1 MIERIEKVAVI
12 GSGVM
17 GAQIA
22 AHLAN
27 AGLSVMLLDIVPDG
41 AKEAN
46 IVAKTALEKL
56 VKMDPAPFMHKSFV
70 NRITA
75 ANLRDDLNK
84 LGEVDWIIEAIIEN
98 PVIKSDL
105 YKKID
110 AVRKKGSIVSSNT
123 STIPLGVLTGGQ
135 SEDFAADFLITH
147 FFNPPRYMR
156 LLELVTG
163 PKTRADAA
171 ALIRKT
177 CDEVLGKGVVECKDT
192 PGFIANRIGTYW
204 MERAVTAAI
213 DLGLSVEEADAVCGK
228 PLNMPKTGVFGLIDL
243 VGLDLMPLIAK
254 SFLATLPTDD
264 AYRTL
269 HRDVPLFSKMIA
281 DGYTGRK
288 GKGGFY
294 RINRDP
300 APDRASDSEAR
311 ESAAPKKG
319 GKIKESV
326 NLQTGEYAVSKD
338 TKLSA
343 LENAGKDLRKLCEG
357 TDKISQFAWTC
368 LRDGLSYAASLVPQ
382 IANDVVA
389 VDEAMR
395 FGYNWGDGPFEL
407 IDRLGV
413 DWFVDRLKREGARI
427 PELLLKAAGK
437 GFYKTINGKLNYL
450 TIAGEFTPVK
460 RASGILL
467 LSDVKR
473 ASEKPVFKTGSA
485 SLWDIGDGVLCAEY
499 HSKMN
504 AIDPDIFKTLQEA
517 CKIIPSSNGKYK
529 ALVIHNEGSNFSVG
543 ANLGL
548 ALFAINI
555 ASWET
560 IEQLVKEGQNT
571 YRQLRYAPF
580 PVVSVMHNMA
590 LGGGCEIHLHA
601 DHTIAHAETYTGL
614 VEVGVGVIPGWGG
627 CAQLLGRAY
636 HHPKQ
641 RKGPMPALAQVFE
654 QIATA
659 KFSKSAFEAREMMY
673 LLDGKHKITFNIDR
687 VLADA
692 KSAALELSKNYKAP
706 EPYSYRLAG
715 PPGKAA
721 IGLSVGA
728 MKAVGKVT
736 PHDEVVIDTLSDILT
751 GGKTNIIKMMSEDD
765 IYKLE
770 FEGFM
775 KLIRTQGTIARIETM
790 LETGKPL
797 RN

>member
-17 GAQIA
+17 GSQIA

-41 AKEAN
+41 AKDPN
-46 IVAKTALEKL
+46 VVAKGAIEKL
-56 VKMDPAPFMHKSFV
+56 IKMDPAPFMHRDFAKRVS
-70 NRITA
+70 A
-75 ANLRDDLNK
+75 GNLRDDLNK

-110 AVRKKGSIVSSNT
+110 GVRKRGSIVSSNT

-135 SEDFAADFLITH
+135 SEEFAADFLITH

-156 LLELVTG
+156 LLELVVG
-163 PKTRADAA
+163 PKTRPDAA
-171 ALIRKT
+171 ALIRQT
-177 CDEVLGKGVVECKDT
+177 CDEVLGKGVIACKDT

-204 MERAVTAAI
+204 MERAVYAAM
-213 DLGLSVEEADAVCGK
+213 DLGVTVEEADAVCSK
-228 PLNMPKTGVFGLIDL
+228 PFNMPKTGVFGLIDL
-243 VGLDLMPLIAK
+243 VGLDLMPKIAQ
-254 SFLATLPTDD
+254 SFLDTLPKED
-264 AYRTL
+264 AYRAL
-269 HRDVPLFSKMIA
+269 HRDVPLFKKMIA

-294 RINRDP
+294 RINRDN
-300 APDRASDSEAR
+300 
-311 ESAAPKKG
+311 G
-319 GKIKESV
+319 GKVKEAI
-326 NLQTGEYAVSKD
+326 NLSTGEYTKAES
-338 TKLSA
+338 TKLPQ
-343 LENAGKDLRKLCEG
+343 LEAAGKNLAKLCEG
-357 TDKISQFAWTC
+357 SDKISQFAWTC
-368 LRDGLSYAASLVPQ
+368 LRDGLTYAASLVPQ
-382 IANDVVA
+382 IADDIVA

-395 FGYNWGDGPFEL
+395 FGYNWGDGPFEM

-413 DWFVDRLKREGARI
+413 DWFIERLRRDNI
-427 PELLLKAAGK
+427 RVPDLLQKAAGK
-437 GFYKTINGKLNYL
+437 GFYKTLNSKLHYL
-450 TIAGEFTPVK
+450 TTAGEFQPVK
-460 RASGILL
+460 RASGVLL

-517 CKIIPSSNGKYK
+517 CKIIPASNGKYK

-580 PVVSVMHNMA
+580 PVVSVIHNMA
-590 LGGGCEIHLHA
+590 LGGGCEIHLHTDA
-601 DHTIAHAETYTGL
+601 VVAHAESYTGL

-636 HHPKQ
+636 HGSQ
-641 RKGPMPALAQVFE
+641 RKGPVPALAQVFE

-659 KFSKSAFEAREMMY
+659 KVSRSAFEARDLMIVQGE
-673 LLDGKHKITFNIDR
+673 HSKITFNVDR
-687 VLADA
+687 LLSDA
-692 KSAALELSKNYKAP
+692 KSTALDLVKDYKAP
-706 EPYSYRLAG
+706 EPYTYRLPG

-721 IGLSVGA
+721 INLSVSA

-736 PHDEVVIDTLSDILT
+736 PHDEIVVDTLADILT
-751 GGKTNIIKMMSEDD
+751 GGKTNIIKLMTEDD
-765 IYKLE
+765 IYKME
-770 FEGFM
+770 FDGFM
-775 KLIRTQGTIARIETM
+775 KLIRTPGSIARIETM

>member
-1 MIERIEKVAVI
+1 MIEKISKVAVI

-17 GAQIA
+17 GSQIA

-41 AKEAN
+41 ASDPN
-46 IVAKTALEKL
+46 VVAKGALEKL
-56 VKMDPAPFMHKSFV
+56 LKMDPAPFMHKDFAK
-70 NRITA
+70 RIA
-75 ANLRDDLNK
+75 AGNLRDDLNK

-98 PVIKSDL
+98 PIIKADL

-135 SEDFAADFLITH
+135 SEEFAADFLITH

-156 LLELVTG
+156 LLEFVTG
-163 PKTRADAA
+163 PKTRPDAA

-177 CDEVLGKGVVECKDT
+177 CDEVLGKGVVVCKDT

-204 MERAVTAAI
+204 MERAVYAAM
-213 DLGLSVEEADAVCGK
+213 DLGISVEEADAVCSK
-228 PLNMPKTGVFGLIDL
+228 PFNMPKTGVFGLIDL

-254 SFLATLPTDD
+254 SFLATLPSED
-264 AYRTL
+264 AYRAL
-269 HRDVPLFSKMIA
+269 HRDVPLFNKMIA

-294 RINRDP
+294 RINK
-300 APDRASDSEAR
+300 EN
-311 ESAAPKKG
+311 G
-319 GKIKESV
+319 GKVKESI
-326 NLQTGEYAVSKD
+326 NLKTGEYSKSESA
-338 TKLSA
+338 KLSA
-343 LENAGKDLRKLCEG
+343 LESAGKNIAKLCEG
-357 TDKISQFAWTC
+357 SDKISQFAWTC

-382 IANDVVA
+382 IANDIVA

-395 FGYNWGDGPFEL
+395 FGYNWGEGPFEL

-413 DWFVDRLKREGARI
+413 DWFIDRLKRENARI
-427 PELLLKAAGK
+427 PELLQKAAGK
-437 GFYKTINGKLNYL
+437 SFYKTINGKLHYL
-450 TIAGEFTPVK
+450 TTSGEFQPVK
-460 RASGILL
+460 RAAGVLL

-473 ASEKPVFKTGSA
+473 AAEKPVFKTGSA
-485 SLWDIGDGVLCAEY
+485 SLWDVGDGVLCAEY
-499 HSKMN
+499 HTKMN

-517 CKIIPSSNGKYK
+517 CKIIPASNGKYK

-580 PVVSVMHNMA
+580 PVVTVAHNMA

-601 DHTIAHAETYTGL
+601 DHVVAHAETYTGL

-641 RKGPMPALAQVFE
+641 KKGPMPALAQVFE

-659 KFSKSAFEAREMMY
+659 KYSKSAFEARDMMV
-673 LLDGKHKITFNIDR
+673 LLDGHHTITFNVDR
-687 VLADA
+687 LLQDA
-692 KSAALELSKNYKAP
+692 KNAALNLAKDYKAP
-706 EPYSYRLAG
+706 EPYTYRLAG

-736 PHDEVVIDTLSDILT
+736 PHDEVVIDVLADILT
-751 GGKTNIIKMMSEDD
+751 GKNTNIIKVMTEDD
-765 IYKLE
+765 VYKLE

-775 KLIRTQGTIARIETM
+775 KLIRTPASIARIEHM